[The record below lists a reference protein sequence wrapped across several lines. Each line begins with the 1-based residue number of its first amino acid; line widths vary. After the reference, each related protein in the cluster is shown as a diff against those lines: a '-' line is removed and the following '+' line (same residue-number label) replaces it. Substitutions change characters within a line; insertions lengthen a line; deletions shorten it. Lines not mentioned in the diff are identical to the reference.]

1 MAKGDHVSLALHSVC
16 LSGMCSI
23 SAQTEPFD
31 DHISGG
37 SVSARLYITDHNPF
51 RKNPC

>member
-37 SVSARLYITDHNPF
+37 LHITGHNPF